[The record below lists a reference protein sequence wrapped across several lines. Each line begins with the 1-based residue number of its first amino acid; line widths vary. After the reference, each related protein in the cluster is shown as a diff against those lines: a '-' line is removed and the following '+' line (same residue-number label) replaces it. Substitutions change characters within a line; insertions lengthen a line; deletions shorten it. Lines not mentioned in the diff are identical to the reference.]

1 MISNKVSFN
10 SLLSALGFPFSSS
23 LACFSCSLI
32 VGGEVFID
40 GESGGWPNLHPND
53 HGEDKESQKAWEEHD
68 QGREETITFSL
79 TSLLWIVVPLF
90 PLICFFDSFFFSNI
104 YVLLIKSSQ
113 KAPLMKMPKKNLRF
127 VFSFLF
133 KFSFFPTFSILQ
145 FVFIKKSVQIL
156 EDIKGFENCTK
167 TVAILEITICP
178 L

>member
-53 HGEDKESQKAWEEHD
+53 HGEDKESQQAWQEHD

-113 KAPLMKMPKKNLRF
+113 KAPLMKMPKKIY
-127 VFSFLF
+127 FLF
-133 KFSFFPTFSILQ
+133 SPFFSSFPFSLLFLFFSLFLLKSQ
-145 FVFIKKSVQIL
+145 FKY
-156 EDIKGFENCTK
+156 
-167 TVAILEITICP
+167 
-178 L
+178 